1 MRLKRFNDLDGK
13 TWTRYSISV
22 WDIVKTPEE
31 AALKHPAM
39 FPVKL
44 CERLIE
50 IYTHKGDIVLDPFMG
65 SGSTLL
71 AAASLGRK
79 GIGIDVNEEFVS
91 LAKNRLNLLETIE
104 DNLKPEIYCDTAEN
118 LLKYVGESTV
128 DLVLTSPPYW
138 NIHRRKRT
146 ADYKEP
152 RPYSELERDFGNI
165 EKYEDFMNAL
175 KDVFSK
181 VKIVLKPKGHCII
194 IVMDI
199 RVGSQFIPFHMDI
212 ARMMMELGYKF
223 EDIIIWNRAAE
234 YNNLRP
240 LGYPYQF
247 IVNKVHEYIMIFRK
261 VSENEILSATILPQK
276 H

>member
-1 MRLKRFNDLDGK
+1 MKRFNDLDGK

>member
-1 MRLKRFNDLDGK
+1 LKRFNDLDGK